1 VSAQPTTCEIYKEFR
16 SDDLTRANTVA
27 HGSDWMLWE
36 GEDRESRGYQT
47 PRRLTAV
54 SQLAGQLS
62 VPLLTTEMPV
72 EIATFMPI
80 PAPFSPP
87 EWEEDIYV
95 RMSPKKTRRVSI
107 RIVGYSKPVPRPI
120 IE

>member
-1 VSAQPTTCEIYKEFR
+1 MQA
-16 SDDLTRANTVA
+16 DTVT

-36 GEDRESRGYQT
+36 GENREPLRYRVRPQLN
-47 PRRLTAV
+47 PV
-54 SQLAGQLS
+54 SPLAGQLS
-62 VPLLTTEMPV
+62 VPLLTTETPV

-80 PAPFSPP
+80 PAPLSPP
-87 EWEEDIYV
+87 ESEEDIYV

-107 RIVGYSKPVPRPI
+107 EIVGYSKPVPRPI